1 MKVNGADLGDNLLG
15 EEECKKVQKVVSKYG
30 VQVVCSEEEEAKE
43 EADLVLP
50 AGDGCANV
58 KKVAS
63 KLGYQVVCDE
73 EA

>member
-1 MKVNGADLGDNLLG
+1 MKVNGTDLGDHVFG
-15 EEECKKVQKVVSKYG
+15 EEDCKKMQKVVSKYG
-30 VQVVCSEEEEAKE
+30 VQVVCSEEEEKE

-50 AGDGCANV
+50 ASEGCENV

>member
-1 MKVNGADLGDNLLG
+1 MKVNGTDLGDNTFS
-15 EEECKKVQKVVSKYG
+15 EEECKKVQKVTSKYG
-30 VQVVCSEEEEAKE
+30 VQVVCNEEDEAKE

-50 AGDGCANV
+50 AGEGCENV

>member
-1 MKVNGADLGDNLLG
+1 MKVNGTDLGDHVFG
-15 EEECKKVQKVVSKYG
+15 EEDCKKMQKVVSKYG
-30 VQVVCSEEEEAKE
+30 VQVVCNEEEKKE

-50 AGDGCANV
+50 ASEGCENV

>member
-1 MKVNGADLGDNLLG
+1 MKVNGTDLGDHVFG
-15 EEECKKVQKVVSKYG
+15 EEDCKKMQKVVSKYG
-30 VQVVCSEEEEAKE
+30 VQVVCNEEEEKE

-50 AGDGCANV
+50 ASEGCENV

>member
-1 MKVNGADLGDNLLG
+1 MKVNGTDIGTNAFSDEDCENM
-15 EEECKKVQKVVSKYG
+15 KKTVSKYG
-30 VQVVCSEEEEAKE
+30 VQVVCSEEDEKE

-50 AGDGCANV
+50 GGDGCENV

-63 KLGYQVVCDE
+63 KVGIQVVCDE

>member
-1 MKVNGADLGDNLLG
+1 MKVNGTDLGESTFNDD
-15 EEECKKVQKVVSKYG
+15 ECKKMKNMVSKYG
-30 VQVVCSEEEEAKE
+30 VQVVCDEEEEP
-43 EADLVLP
+43 EADLTLP
-50 AGDGCANV
+50 AGDGCESV